1 MAWTDRVQLA
11 APADLKDEANR
22 LAYLIDP
29 DVGGDETF
37 TGEATHSKDG
47 TAPATHI
54 VTTTQLKEATHDAL
68 TTAGPMQIMNHIQSL
83 AAERGR
89 DMPGWSASKIE
100 SVIDKTEVD
109 EGYEEVDA
117 TSEPL

>member
-1 MAWTDRVQLA
+1 MPWTDRVQLA
-11 APADLKDEANR
+11 APASIQDEANE

-47 TAPATHI
+47 SAPPTHI

-68 TTAGPMQIMNHIQSL
+68 TTAGPMQVMDHIHTL
-83 AAERGR
+83 AEERGR
-89 DMPGWSASKIE
+89 DVPEWDAGKIE
-100 SVIDKTEVD
+100 RVIGKI
-109 EGYEEVDA
+109 EVDA
-117 TSEPL
+117 DYQPAQEAEVV

>member
-68 TTAGPMQIMNHIQSL
+68 TTAGPMQVMEHIHTL
-83 AAERGR
+83 AQERGR
-89 DMPGWSASKIE
+89 DVPEWDAGKIE
-100 SVIDKTEVD
+100 RVIGKI
-109 EGYEEVDA
+109 EVDA
-117 TSEPL
+117 DYQPVQEAEVV

>member
-54 VTTTQLKEATHDAL
+54 VATTQLKKSTYDLL
-68 TTAGPMQIMNHIQSL
+68 TTAGPMELMDHIQTL
-83 AAERGR
+83 AEDRGR
-89 DMPGWSASKIE
+89 EMPGWSASKIE